1 MADESK
7 PLLNRLRDL
16 ANNWAM
22 RARDYARDSKAV
34 GIPADKAAY
43 ERGLAEGFYKAA
55 TELADLIKALPTDAT
70 VTAAMPRAST
80 TAPAATSSTPASKP
94 ALDPG
99 TSATYLKLPLREVL
113 DVLAFAGTTPRDVQ
127 PRPDNS
133 FMAVFSKWENIQP
146 HERIEKIKKA
156 DLRLVVLQSGTIK
169 DTHDPFVIFA
179 FKEQA

>member
-16 ANNWAM
+16 ANNWAL
-22 RARDYARDSKAV
+22 RARDYARDSKAAGV
-34 GIPADKAAY
+34 PADKAAY

-55 TELADLIKALPTDAT
+55 TELAELIKALPSDAT
-70 VTAAMPRAST
+70 VTAAIPKAS
-80 TAPAATSSTPASKP
+80 APAPASISSAPASKP
-94 ALDPG
+94 AADP
-99 TSATYLKLPLREVL
+99 TPAYLKLSLREAI
-113 DVLAFAGTTPRDVQ
+113 DVLTFAGTTPRDVQ

-156 DLRLVVLQSGTIK
+156 DLRLVILQSGTIK
-169 DTHDPFVIFA
+169 DTHDPFIVFA
-179 FKEQA
+179 FKDQT